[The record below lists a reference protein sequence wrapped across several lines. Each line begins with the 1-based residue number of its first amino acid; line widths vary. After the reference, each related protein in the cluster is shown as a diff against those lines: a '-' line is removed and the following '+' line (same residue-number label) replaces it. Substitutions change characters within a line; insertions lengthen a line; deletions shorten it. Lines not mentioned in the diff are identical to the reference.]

1 MAAIEAAGELT
12 LVRGEGSH
20 VWDTQGSRYLD
31 ATAGLWFANVGH
43 GRAEIADAV
52 AAQMRE
58 LAAYSPFGDLTNPPT
73 AALADR
79 VAELAPM
86 ADAKVFFTSGG
97 SDSIDTATKMVRRY
111 WSLCRRARAH
121 RADPP

>member
-1 MAAIEAAGELT
+1 MTTYWHPFADMAAVQAAGELT

-20 VWDTQGSRYLD
+20 VWDTQGNRYLD

-52 AAQMRE
+52 AAQLRE
-58 LAAYSPFGDLTNPPT
+58 LAAYSTFGDLMNPPT

-79 VAELAPM
+79 VAGLAPM
-86 ADAKVFFTSGG
+86 ADAKVF
-97 SDSIDTATKMVRRY
+97 
-111 WSLCRRARAH
+111 L
-121 RADPP
+121 